1 MEKHFLNPSSLPNW
15 EQSFSQIVTVRA
27 DSIKTIYLSGQV
39 AYDQN
44 NDLIGEGDLKAQA
57 VQAFQNIVKALSAV
71 DATPADVVKLT
82 IYLKNY
88 KPTDAPVISE
98 ALQNVF
104 FSPFPVSTWIGVESL
119 ALEGLLIEVEVI
131 AVVSI
136 TNSDVF

>member
-1 MEKHFLNPSSLPNW
+1 MEKHFLNPLSLPNW
-15 EQSFSQIVTVRA
+15 EQSFSQLVTVRT

-44 NDLIGEGDLKAQA
+44 NYLIGEGDLKAQA
-57 VQAFQNIVKALSAV
+57 VQTFQNVARALAAAE
-71 DATPADVVKLT
+71 ATPADVVKMT

-88 KPTDAPVISE
+88 TPADAPIVSE

-104 FSPFPVSTWIGVESL
+104 FPPLPASTWIGVESL

-136 TNSDVF
+136 TT